1 MAKYPGTSLEGEDVP
16 EDICS
21 KVKKWSHLVEDEE
34 AGGNEDYGK
43 HATNIDDTLASEAND
58 DAINYQHAPITA

>member
-21 KVKKWSHLVEDEE
+21 QVLKWSHLVEVEDAAED
-34 AGGNEDYGK
+34 EDYGK
-43 HATNIDDTLASEAND
+43 HATNEDDTLASQAND